1 MKNRFEKPAL
11 TVEELSHALFEVN
24 LQLRDANRK
33 LIEQEEQRLSFL
45 ANVSHDLRSPMT
57 TLSNSLEYLLSQ
69 EQIDPDELRNCLL
82 LMQKRMNYMN
92 VLINDI
98 FLLSS
103 LETSDEKIKKEPVDI
118 RFFLE
123 DYFYMC
129 EADSKYEHM
138 TLELNIDESIHDT
151 LIIDP
156 NLMHRV
162 LDNLFSNAVKYS
174 KEDKYLAL
182 GAYKEQDYF
191 IIYVQDHGVGI
202 AKKHLSK
209 IFNRS
214 YRISKAR
221 TPDDD
226 TSSGFGLAIVKTI
239 VHRHNGIV
247 YCESELGKGS
257 RFIIK
262 LPIND

>member
-1 MKNRFEKPAL
+1 MKNRFEKPAIS
-11 TVEELSHALFEVN
+11 VEELSLALYKVN
-24 LQLRDANRK
+24 LQLREANNK
-33 LIEQEEQRLSFL
+33 LIEQEEQRLLFL

-69 EQIDPDELRNCLL
+69 EQIDQKELHESLL

-103 LETSDEKIKKEPVDI
+103 LETSDDKIKKEPVDI

-129 EADSKYEHM
+129 EADSKYDQT
-138 TLELNIDESIHDT
+138 TLELNMADDINDT
-151 LIIDP
+151 LSIDP
-156 NLMHRV
+156 DLMHRV
-162 LDNLFSNAVKYS
+162 LDNLFSNAIKYS
-174 KEDKYLAL
+174 KEDKYLEL
-182 GAYKEQDYF
+182 GAYRENNDF
-191 IIYVQDHGVGI
+191 IIYVQDHGIGI

-214 YRISKAR
+214 YRVSKAR
-221 TPDDD
+221 TPDND
-226 TSSGFGLAIVKTI
+226 TSCGFGLAIVQTI
-239 VHRHNGIV
+239 IKRHNGTV
-247 YCESELGKGS
+247 HCESELGKGS
-257 RFIIK
+257 RFIIT
-262 LPIND
+262 LPVNE